1 LNNSAPLLAVK
12 DLLVRYGP
20 VEALHGVSL
29 DVYPGEIVALI
40 GSNGAG
46 KSTTLRAISGMIPV
60 ESGSVSLSG
69 EAITNLPGHQI
80 VRRGLAHIPEGRQIF
95 GDQSV
100 FDNLL
105 LGGFSLDSHISRSLA
120 EQEIKRFPVLYE
132 RRGQRAGTLS
142 GGEQQMLAISRGLMS
157 RPRLLLMDE
166 PSMGLAPLLV
176 RQVAQTIL
184 DLNAEGVTVL
194 LVEQLASMALAVA
207 DRAYVLQNGV
217 VRLTARAKTCPRT
230 RRSFAYT
237 WAARRAHLPDYRQR
251 KGFSSLTTR
260 LAEGSRIQCVAQLP
274 KAVSAWAST
283 LAERSPI

>member
-1 LNNSAPLLAVK
+1 MTPAPLLSVK
-12 DLLVRYGP
+12 NLVVRYGQ

-46 KSTTLRAISGMIPV
+46 KSTTLRAISGMIRA
-60 ESGSVSLSG
+60 ESGGVTFDG
-69 EAITNLPGHQI
+69 QDVTNLRSDQI

-105 LGGFSLDSHISRSLA
+105 LGGVSIDRRASRALA
-120 EQEIKRFPVLYE
+120 DQELRRFPVLFE
-132 RRGQRAGTLS
+132 RRKRRAGTLS

-157 RPRLLLMDE
+157 RPKMLLMDE

-184 DLNAEGVTVL
+184 DLNASGATVL

-207 DRAYVLQNGV
+207 DRAYVIQNGV
-217 VRLTARAKTCPRT
+217 VRL
-230 RRSFAYT
+230 
-237 WAARRAHLPDYRQR
+237 
-251 KGFSSLTTR
+251 
-260 LAEGSRIQCVAQLP
+260 EGSSASVAQNPEVVRLYLGG
-274 KAVSAWAST
+274 AASASA
-283 LAERSPI
+283 

>member
-1 LNNSAPLLAVK
+1 VTAASPLLVARN
-12 DLLVRYGP
+12 LFVRYGQ

-29 DVYPGEIVALI
+29 EVYPGEIVALI

-46 KSTTLRAISGMIPV
+46 KSTTLRAVSGMIPIENGTV
-60 ESGSVSLSG
+60 TFDGHE
-69 EAITNLPGHQI
+69 ITNLRADQI

-105 LGGFSLDSHISRSLA
+105 LGGFSLENRVSRSLA
-120 EQEIKRFPVLYE
+120 EQEIRRFPVLYE
-132 RRGQRAGTLS
+132 RRRQRAGTLS

-157 RPRLLLMDE
+157 RPKMLLMDE

-184 DLNAEGVTVL
+184 DLNAQGVTVL

-207 DRAYVLQNGV
+207 DRVYVIQNGV
-217 VRLTARAKTCPRT
+217 VRLHGTSKGVGENPEVVRL
-230 RRSFAYT
+230 YLGG
-237 WAARRAHLPDYRQR
+237 AA
-251 KGFSSLTTR
+251 
-260 LAEGSRIQCVAQLP
+260 
-274 KAVSAWAST
+274 SASA
-283 LAERSPI
+283 

>member
-1 LNNSAPLLAVK
+1 LNSAGPLLAVK

-46 KSTTLRAISGMIPV
+46 KSTTMRAISGMIPV
-60 ESGSVSLSG
+60 ESGSVTLGG
-69 EAITNLPGHQI
+69 EHITNLSSHQI

-105 LGGFSLDSHISRSLA
+105 LGGFSLDNRLSRSLA
-120 EQEIKRFPVLYE
+120 EQEIRRFPVLYE
-132 RRGQRAGTLS
+132 RRAQRAGTLS

-157 RPRLLLMDE
+157 RPKLLLMDE

-194 LVEQLASMALAVA
+194 LVEQLASMALAVS

-217 VRLTARAKTCPRT
+217 VRLTGSSQDLAQNPEVVRL
-230 RRSFAYT
+230 YLGG
-237 WAARRAHLPDYRQR
+237 AA
-251 KGFSSLTTR
+251 
-260 LAEGSRIQCVAQLP
+260 
-274 KAVSAWAST
+274 SASA
-283 LAERSPI
+283 

>member
-1 LNNSAPLLAVK
+1 VTPAPLLSVK
-12 DLLVRYGP
+12 NLVVRYGQ

-46 KSTTLRAISGMIPV
+46 KSTTLRAISGMIRA
-60 ESGSVSLSG
+60 ESGGVIFDG
-69 EAITNLPGHQI
+69 QDVTNLRSDQI

-105 LGGFSLDSHISRSLA
+105 LGGVSIDRRASRALA
-120 EQEIKRFPVLYE
+120 DQELRRFPVLFE
-132 RRGQRAGTLS
+132 RRKQRAGTLS

-157 RPRLLLMDE
+157 RPKMLLMDE

-184 DLNAEGVTVL
+184 DLNASGATVL

-207 DRAYVLQNGV
+207 DRAYVIQNGV
-217 VRLTARAKTCPRT
+217 VRL
-230 RRSFAYT
+230 
-237 WAARRAHLPDYRQR
+237 
-251 KGFSSLTTR
+251 
-260 LAEGSRIQCVAQLP
+260 EGSSASVAQNPEVVRLYLGG
-274 KAVSAWAST
+274 AASASA
-283 LAERSPI
+283 

>member
-1 LNNSAPLLAVK
+1 VSVSATQAPLLAVK
-12 DLLVRYGP
+12 DLTVRYGQ

-29 DVYPGEIVALI
+29 EVHRGEIVALI

-46 KSTTLRAISGMIPV
+46 KSTTLRAVSGMIPSA
-60 ESGSVSLSG
+60 SGSVTFAG
-69 EAITNLPGHQI
+69 QDITHLRSDQI

-105 LGGFSLDSHISRSLA
+105 LGGLSLDRRASRSLA
-120 EQEIKRFPVLYE
+120 EQEIRRFPVLFE
-132 RRGQRAGTLS
+132 RRRQRAGTLS

-157 RPRLLLMDE
+157 RPQMLLMDE

-184 DLNAEGVTVL
+184 DLNAQGVTIL

-207 DRAYVLQNGV
+207 DRAYVIQNGMVRLEGPSRSVAQNPEV
-217 VRLTARAKTCPRT
+217 VRLYLGGAVTSTA
-230 RRSFAYT
+230 
-237 WAARRAHLPDYRQR
+237 
-251 KGFSSLTTR
+251 
-260 LAEGSRIQCVAQLP
+260 
-274 KAVSAWAST
+274 
-283 LAERSPI
+283 